1 MGQPTAAIVAARFA
15 DPEEGTAATVDR
27 LVLAAAHHRV
37 THEAL
42 KTLVSLTALACGSN
56 RVVSMTVRTADL
68 DELEFRKLIHQATHD
83 TVVLL

>member
-1 MGQPTAAIVAARFA
+1 MGQPTVAIVAARFA
-15 DPEEGTAATVDR
+15 DPEEGTTATVDR

-42 KTLVSLTALACGSN
+42 KTLIALTALACASN
-56 RVVSMTVRTADL
+56 HVVGVTARAADI
-68 DELEFRKLIHQATHD
+68 DELESRKLIHQNAHN